1 LPARYIGDSMGSI
14 LGSGFV
20 PLAGYD
26 RAVFLVPGTPFTF
39 VAQRS
44 SLFELYAVLLKY
56 QFYNH
61 IDVRIIMNSWQLLLD
76 PAEAAGWA
84 NTNVYDTIDILAQIG
99 LGDTTVTTIGGDI
112 FGRNMKLALVSP
124 SNYEVYGMNSTIPTF
139 GKILNHALYQGN
151 YPVDFSNVPKTSK
164 IPAVNSNVHNCLP
177 SNPKIMIQTSYF
189 IVKGNITNPCAPKI
203 CVLDKAAAHC

>member
-1 LPARYIGDSMGSI
+1 MGSI
-14 LGSGFV
+14 LGSAFV

-44 SLFELYAVLLKY
+44 SLFALYSVLLKY

-61 IDVRIIMNSWQLLLD
+61 IDVRIILNSWQLMLD

-84 NTNVYDTIDILAQIG
+84 NTNVYDNIDILAQIG
-99 LGDTTVTTIGGDI
+99 LGDATVTTIAGNI
-112 FGRNMKLALVSP
+112 FGRNMNLELVSP
-124 SNYEVYGMNSTIPTF
+124 SNFDVYGMNSTIPPF
-139 GKILNHALYQGN
+139 GKIYNHALYQGN

-164 IPAVNSNVHNCLP
+164 IPTVDSNVHSCLP
-177 SNPKIMIQTSYF
+177 SNPKIMKQTSYF
-189 IVKGNITNPCAPKI
+189 IAYGDIINPCQPNI
-203 CVLDKAAAHC
+203 CVLDKAAANC